1 MLRLW
6 CFQSI
11 YSSSEVVQV
20 NLAAQSG
27 DMGVLANHVPA
38 IEPLKPGIIEVIE
51 SAGQSKKWF
60 GECFSSWA
68 FRICPERLICGTYT
82 ASGGFANIVRHI

>member
-1 MLRLW
+1 MLKSLVL
-6 CFQSI
+6 QSI

-60 GECFSSWA
+60 GGCFSA
-68 FRICPERLICGTYT
+68 GVP
-82 ASGGFANIVRHI
+82 